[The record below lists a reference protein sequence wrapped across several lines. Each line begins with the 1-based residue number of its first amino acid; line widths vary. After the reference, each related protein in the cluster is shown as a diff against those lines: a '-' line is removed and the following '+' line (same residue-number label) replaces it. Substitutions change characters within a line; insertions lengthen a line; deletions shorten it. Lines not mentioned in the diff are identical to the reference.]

1 MVFFCFLFSHDFH
14 MHSKQC
20 DTWWGS
26 SWGSKGL
33 SPDNCTFKKMD
44 YPKYRSIFYETVVCN
59 GVQFINNIFPE
70 NIPLDVE
77 IMDLSHC
84 HLARLSLRLVLKNLR
99 FLDISFND
107 LKVMDRQIH
116 KLTALRQLVMKNNS
130 LSYLQNG
137 AFNGMIYLER
147 HDLSNN
153 QLYSIEP
160 HTFGGAIENE
170 KM

>member
-1 MVFFCFLFSHDFH
+1 
-14 MHSKQC
+14 
-20 DTWWGS
+20 
-26 SWGSKGL
+26 
-33 SPDNCTFKKMD
+33 
-44 YPKYRSIFYETVVCN
+44 
-59 GVQFINNIFPE
+59 
-70 NIPLDVE
+70 
-77 IMDLSHC
+77 
-84 HLARLSLRLVLKNLR
+84 
-99 FLDISFND
+99 
-107 LKVMDRQIH
+107 MDRQIH